1 MRLKIYPEDRVILT
15 DGCIQLGAP
24 DSYTSVITLGGEQD
38 GTVLV
43 PGRLII
49 GGGAYYPSGQLG
61 SIRRKLRPENRVNL
75 GSVTELGVVFPT
87 GTTHSILEV
96 INGYLKDSLTVDEL
110 SFILEHREKFVF
122 SLGVGDRRDSAALVP
137 RFTYVDNWH
146 GDDVTDFVLLP
157 EVYSRQAYRH
167 RLWFDGTAGTIRMT
181 DEHSGGGS
189 RYGSLRAL
197 VIREASDTD
206 NRDSGVNSVN

>member
-49 GGGAYYPSGQLG
+49 GGGAYYPSGPLG

-157 EVYSRQAYRH
+157 EVYSRQSYRH

-197 VIREASDTD
+197 VIREA
-206 NRDSGVNSVN
+206 

>member
-49 GGGAYYPSGQLG
+49 GGGAYYPSGPLG

-197 VIREASDTD
+197 VIREA
-206 NRDSGVNSVN
+206 

>member
-49 GGGAYYPSGQLG
+49 GGGAYYPSGPLG

-75 GSVTELGVVFPT
+75 GSVTELGVVFPY
-87 GTTHSILEV
+87 GGNYLNFES
-96 INGYLKDSLTVDEL
+96 INGYLKDLLHVEGL
-110 SFILEHREKFVF
+110 SFNL
-122 SLGVGDRRDSAALVP
+122 
-137 RFTYVDNWH
+137 
-146 GDDVTDFVLLP
+146 
-157 EVYSRQAYRH
+157 
-167 RLWFDGTAGTIRMT
+167 
-181 DEHSGGGS
+181 
-189 RYGSLRAL
+189 
-197 VIREASDTD
+197 
-206 NRDSGVNSVN
+206 

>member
-49 GGGAYYPSGQLG
+49 GGGAYYPSGPLG

-87 GTTHSILEV
+87 GRTYSILEV

-167 RLWFDGTAGTIRMT
+167 R
-181 DEHSGGGS
+181 
-189 RYGSLRAL
+189 
-197 VIREASDTD
+197 
-206 NRDSGVNSVN
+206 